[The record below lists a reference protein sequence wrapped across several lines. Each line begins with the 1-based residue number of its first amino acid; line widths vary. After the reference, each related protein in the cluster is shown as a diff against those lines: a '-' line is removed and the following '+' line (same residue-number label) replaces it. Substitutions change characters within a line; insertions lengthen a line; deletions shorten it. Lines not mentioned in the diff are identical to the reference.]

1 MNSTDEW
8 IEAAFEAW
16 AEPALSTTLS
26 ARTLVR
32 ARATLGSG
40 ERLARATALVGG
52 FVPAVL
58 GLAATVVVADTCL
71 KIRQIFGG

>member
-1 MNSTDEW
+1 MKTTDDR
-8 IEAAFEAW
+8 IEAALDAW
-16 AEPALSTTLS
+16 AAAELSAVLS

-40 ERLARATALVGG
+40 ERPAGAAAVVGG
-52 FVPAVL
+52 FVPAAL

-71 KIRQIFGG
+71 KIQQIFGA